1 MIKFLAVSLLL
12 TASVTVK
19 GQVDTESKEYND
31 LRDSVAR
38 SFNAGDSAAFS
49 YHVARLEDYCLKHKD
64 YHAYYTQR
72 CNEIVFLLNRQKV
85 FEAYKLSLKL
95 SRELREKK
103 LDSEYYMAINM
114 LGHIYKYYGNNSMAR
129 QCFTEVLERME
140 QEGYKESMPP
150 IYMNLVQTVIDEDPE
165 EALALLDKA
174 EACATTPDRKMSVDS
189 YRTVYAFKWGN
200 MDEFQKGYRR
210 YKAWKAQ
217 GLTSVH
223 DPLIDCYYL
232 FSQGDLD
239 GAIRATDDFEGGG
252 ETYALQ
258 KELYE
263 RAGDWKRAYEALQKE
278 KQFDDS
284 VNTVVLSNSMKGMQN
299 EIDLYEAGQKLS
311 KQRMIVL
318 AVVIAFLSIIV
329 VLLLIYSLTHQRY
342 MNTMRIARDQAMES
356 DRMKTAFI
364 SNISHE
370 IRTPLNIIGGF
381 MQVLSDPGMPVSVE
395 ERKQITEIV
404 LRNTNQIT
412 SLVDELIELSL
423 TGAGGE
429 VEQNDSVMPNEIGRM
444 AVAEIDREIP
454 EEVKVGFSSD
464 VNDEYEIKTNR
475 NMLFKVLRAL
485 LDNAV
490 KYTEKGH
497 ITLTFSKLD
506 SSLRYVIEDTGC
518 GIPPEESERIF
529 ARFEKLN
536 DFKDGLGLGL
546 TLARA
551 LARHLGGDVTLDTSY
566 TDGARFI
573 LELPLP

>member
-1 MIKFLAVSLLL
+1 
-12 TASVTVK
+12 
-19 GQVDTESKEYND
+19 
-31 LRDSVAR
+31 
-38 SFNAGDSAAFS
+38 
-49 YHVARLEDYCLKHKD
+49 
-64 YHAYYTQR
+64 
-72 CNEIVFLLNRQKV
+72 
-85 FEAYKLSLKL
+85 
-95 SRELREKK
+95 
-103 LDSEYYMAINM
+103 
-114 LGHIYKYYGNNSMAR
+114 
-129 QCFTEVLERME
+129 
-140 QEGYKESMPP
+140 
-150 IYMNLVQTVIDEDPE
+150 
-165 EALALLDKA
+165 
-174 EACATTPDRKMSVDS
+174 
-189 YRTVYAFKWGN
+189 
-200 MDEFQKGYRR
+200 
-210 YKAWKAQ
+210 
-217 GLTSVH
+217 
-223 DPLIDCYYL
+223 
-232 FSQGDLD
+232 LD
-239 GAIRATDDFEGGG
+239 GAIRVTDDFEGGG

-381 MQVLSDPGMPVSVE
+381 MQVLSDPGMQLEME
-395 ERKQITEIV
+395 ERNQITEIV
-404 LRNTNQIT
+404 LRNTNLIT

>member
-1 MIKFLAVSLLL
+1 
-12 TASVTVK
+12 
-19 GQVDTESKEYND
+19 
-31 LRDSVAR
+31 
-38 SFNAGDSAAFS
+38 
-49 YHVARLEDYCLKHKD
+49 
-64 YHAYYTQR
+64 
-72 CNEIVFLLNRQKV
+72 
-85 FEAYKLSLKL
+85 
-95 SRELREKK
+95 
-103 LDSEYYMAINM
+103 
-114 LGHIYKYYGNNSMAR
+114 
-129 QCFTEVLERME
+129 
-140 QEGYKESMPP
+140 
-150 IYMNLVQTVIDEDPE
+150 
-165 EALALLDKA
+165 
-174 EACATTPDRKMSVDS
+174 
-189 YRTVYAFKWGN
+189 
-200 MDEFQKGYRR
+200 
-210 YKAWKAQ
+210 
-217 GLTSVH
+217 
-223 DPLIDCYYL
+223 
-232 FSQGDLD
+232 
-239 GAIRATDDFEGGG
+239 
-252 ETYALQ
+252 
-258 KELYE
+258 
-263 RAGDWKRAYEALQKE
+263 
-278 KQFDDS
+278 
-284 VNTVVLSNSMKGMQN
+284 
-299 EIDLYEAGQKLS
+299 
-311 KQRMIVL
+311 
-318 AVVIAFLSIIV
+318 
-329 VLLLIYSLTHQRY
+329 
-342 MNTMRIARDQAMES
+342 
-356 DRMKTAFI
+356 
-364 SNISHE
+364 
-370 IRTPLNIIGGF
+370 
-381 MQVLSDPGMPVSVE
+381 VE

-429 VEQNDSVMPNEIGRM
+429 VELSDSVMPNEIGRM

-454 EEVKVGFSSD
+454 EEVKVDFSSD